1 MSVLF
6 TEAFDVWYD
15 NSNSFYKPSGDGLG
29 FCWFSF
35 GVCLVERTVLDSG
48 CLVGLCEGDPF
59 LFSGIEHT
67 CLALWMRM
75 WITDSFAE
83 MGWLEL

>member
-1 MSVLF
+1 M
-6 TEAFDVWYD
+6 
-15 NSNSFYKPSGDGLG
+15 GLA
-29 FCWFSF
+29 FCWFSV
-35 GVCLVERTVLDSG
+35 GVCIVERTVFSSG

-59 LFSGIEHT
+59 SFVRNSGVEHT
-67 CLALWMRM
+67 CLALCVRV

>member
-1 MSVLF
+1 MKVIPFPLQGIQCITYLISSVD
-6 TEAFDVWYD
+6 E
-15 NSNSFYKPSGDGLG
+15 NS
-29 FCWFSF
+29 
-35 GVCLVERTVLDSG
+35 GVEY
-48 CLVGLCEGDPF
+48 
-59 LFSGIEHT
+59 T

>member
-1 MSVLF
+1 M
-6 TEAFDVWYD
+6 
-15 NSNSFYKPSGDGLG
+15 GLA
-29 FCWFSF
+29 FCWLSV

-48 CLVGLCEGDPF
+48 FPVEHFEGDPF
-59 LFSGIEHT
+59 ARNSGVEHI
-67 CLALWMRM
+67 CLSLWMRV